1 MEGLIKAR
9 SYFMYYE
16 MEETSEADTN
26 VRNTICSE
34 FTKVGKYLLVRARWE
49 EWREVNVVD
58 KAEGVY

>member
-1 MEGLIKAR
+1 
-9 SYFMYYE
+9 MYYE